1 MSFYRK
7 ARNEGHAG
15 EKWDAN
21 RGLRRDGPAG
31 AQRRVWSAH
40 GWAGH
45 ARLQPTLG
53 DGKQPGDFGGGKG
66 LVKAKHAAIATVALG
81 ALDGER
87 GAEAA
92 AIGRVCRGRNDV
104 LAHGDG
110 CLGNWVHSGETQAR
124 AGLREHQ
131 GITAGCSSTVQL
143 GDKDVAKGGQCG
155 RLKPPGWHCKN
166 CVATRAT
173 SLQWGGVYGCKH
185 KKSSQ
190 YSLKF

>member
-1 MSFYRK
+1 M
-7 ARNEGHAG
+7 ARGEGRTVG
-15 EKWDAN
+15 VGVRTGRSPQP
-21 RGLRRDGPAG
+21 RGRRMESAACRPSAH
-31 AQRRVWSAH
+31 RRVR
-40 GWAGH
+40 H
-45 ARLQPTLG
+45 ARLQPALG
-53 DGKQPGDFGGGKG
+53 DCEQPGGFARCKD
-66 LVKAKHAAIATVALG
+66 LVKTEHAAIAAL
-81 ALDGER
+81 ALRTMDREG
-87 GAEAA
+87 GTEAA
-92 AIGRVCRGRNDV
+92 AVGRVCRGRNDV

>member
-1 MSFYRK
+1 MGCESGT
-7 ARNEGHAG
+7 A
-15 EKWDAN
+15 
-21 RGLRRDGPAG
+21 LRCGPAG
-31 AQRRVWSAH
+31 TQRRSWSAH
-40 GWAGH
+40 RWAGH
-45 ARLQPTLG
+45 ARLQPALS
-53 DGKQPGDFGGGKG
+53 DGKQPGDFRGGKG

-81 ALDGER
+81 ALNGER

-143 GDKDVAKGGQCG
+143 GDKDVAKGGQGG
-155 RLKPPGWHCKN
+155 RLKPPDWDCKK

-173 SLQWGGVYGCKH
+173 SLQWGGVYGCGH

>member
-1 MSFYRK
+1 MSFYGE

-21 RGLRRDGPAG
+21 RGLRCDSPAG
-31 AQRRVWSAH
+31 TPRRGWSAH

-81 ALDGER
+81 ALDRER

-110 CLGNWVHSGETQAR
+110 CLGNLVHSGETQAR

-155 RLKPPGWHCKN
+155 RLKPPDWHCKS